1 MLSKDGD
8 GIDYLEFI
16 ECLDIMDASSQ
27 KKDTMQLSK
36 QVLLLTNEVRS
47 GYTTCRGFDAT
58 HALCR

>member
-27 KKDTMQLSK
+27 KRDTMQLSK
-36 QVLLLTNEVRS
+36 QILLLTNEVRY
-47 GYTTCRGFDAT
+47 GYTPGLGAT
-58 HALCR
+58 HAM